1 MWVKPFNELSK
12 DHAHI
17 AGGKGASLGE
27 LTGNGIPVPQGFVV
41 LADAFSHFVEVT
53 GLKEAIQSSLNSVDV
68 HDTKS
73 VETASQKIQAMILDT
88 SYEMPPDTQENIV
101 RAFAG
106 LGAEFVAV
114 RSSATAEDSAEAA
127 WAGQLDTYLNTT
139 ERTLLPNVR
148 RCWASLFTPR
158 AIFYRFEKKLDQ
170 TAIAVAVVVQKMVDS
185 AVSGVAFSVDP
196 VTEDRNHILIEAAL
210 GLGEAVVSG
219 QITPDSYVLSK
230 NPFSIVEKTTAHQE
244 KGLYRKQDGD
254 NEWRAMTENEGEAQ
268 KLSDDQ
274 IVALGEIIVHIE
286 NHYGTPQDIEWA
298 YENDDF
304 YILQS
309 RPITTLS

>member
-1 MWVKPFNELSK
+1 MWVKPFDELSK
-12 DHAHI
+12 DHAHV

-27 LTGNGIPVPQGFVV
+27 LTCNDIPVPPGFVV
-41 LADAFSHFVEVT
+41 LASSFVHFMDAT
-53 GLKEAIQSSLNSVDV
+53 GLKDRVEEILRGVD
-68 HDTKS
+68 TENTQS
-73 VETASQKIQAMILDT
+73 VEAASSKIQGLVLDPAVSMPKEVEEEITNAFKALDT
-88 SYEMPPDTQENIV
+88 
-101 RAFAG
+101 A
-106 LGAEFVAV
+106 FVAV

-139 ERTLLPNVR
+139 EHALLQNVR

-185 AVSGVAFSVDP
+185 VVSGVAFSVDP
-196 VTEDRNHILIEAAL
+196 VTEDRNHVLIEAAY

-219 QITPDSYVLSK
+219 QITPDSYVVSK
-230 NPFSIVEKTTAHQE
+230 EPRDILEKTVAKQD

-254 NEWRAMTENEGEAQ
+254 NEWRSITGSEEGAQ
-268 KLSDDQ
+268 KLADDQ
-274 IVALGEIIVHIE
+274 IVALANLVVHIE

-298 YENDDF
+298 LENGAF